1 MILTYAEAAALV
13 LEQAHR
19 LASSPRKTEQ
29 LPLDQALDHVLATTV
44 HADRDLPPF
53 HRSTRDGFA
62 VQAAALSRG
71 DWLPVI
77 GILRAGEAPSST
89 PLAPNTALE
98 IMTGAPVP
106 EGADAVVMLEHI
118 ENLDGRIR
126 LAQNRSVRH
135 GSHIV
140 PAGSEAHRGDP
151 VVSAGTRLAA
161 NHIAALAAVG
171 AATVEVFRRP
181 RVAILATGDELVEI
195 ASNPQSHQIRN
206 SNSYSLAAQIALA
219 GGEPQRLGIAR
230 DNLDDL
236 RALINTAQQSCDLL
250 LLSGGVSAGK
260 YDLVEQALAERGAAF
275 HFTGVRIQPGKP
287 TVFGELPRENAA
299 PLPFFGL
306 PGNPVSTMVTF
317 LLFAAPMLRALAGE
331 THLAPHFAQATL
343 AEPEP
348 ATDLTRFLP
357 AHLDANWD
365 HATVQ
370 RIPWQGSGDLAAT
383 ARSNCFVVLPP
394 DIALEAGATVQV
406 LLP

>member
-1 MILTYAEAAALV
+1 VRRTERLTLHE
-13 LEQAHR
+13 
-19 LASSPRKTEQ
+19 
-29 LPLDQALDHVLATTV
+29 ALDRVLATTV

-53 HRSTRDGFA
+53 HRSTRDGYA
-62 VQAAALSRG
+62 VQAATITSG
-71 DWLPVI
+71 KWVPVI
-77 GILRAGEAPSST
+77 GTLRAGEPAPST
-89 PLAPNTALE
+89 PLQSGAALE

-106 EGADAVVMLEHI
+106 DGADAVVMLEHI

-126 LAQNRSVRH
+126 LSEGRSVRPR
-135 GSHIV
+135 SHIV
-140 PAGSEAHRGDP
+140 PAGSEAHRDDP
-151 VVSAGTRLAA
+151 VVSAGTRLGA

-171 AATVEVFRRP
+171 AATVEVFARP
-181 RVAILATGDELVEI
+181 CVAILATGDELVEI
-195 ASNPQSHQIRN
+195 ASTPHSHQIRN
-206 SNSYSLAAQIALA
+206 SNSYSLAAHVAVD

-236 RALINTAQQSCDLL
+236 RALMNNAQQSSDLL

-287 TVFGELPRENAA
+287 TVFGVLPRENAA

-331 THLAPHFAQATL
+331 THLAPQFAQATL
-343 AEPEP
+343 NEPEP

-365 HATVQ
+365 HATVT

-394 DIALEAGATVQV
+394 DIKLEPGAVVQV